1 MAEMARGESS
11 HVWDRGYPSNVDW
24 RAPIETKPV
33 FQVLDETVR
42 RFPDTTAADFMGK
55 TWTYRQ
61 LGEFVDRAAK
71 GFQAIGIGKGTKV
84 GLFLPNTPYFVIA
97 YFAALKAGATVV
109 NFNPLYADREIRHQI
124 DDSGTEVMV
133 TLDLKVLY
141 DKLTPMLT
149 GTTLRKIIV
158 APMAG
163 ILPFPKNWLF
173 PLLKHRDRAHGIP
186 RDDRH
191 VRWKDLVGNDGR
203 FRPVDI
209 DLNDVAV
216 LQYTGGT
223 TGTPKGAM
231 LTHANVSA
239 NIHQAALWFDGAE
252 EGGETMMGVLPFFH
266 VFAMTV
272 VMLLSVRIAARIVMM
287 PRFDLVE
294 CLKLIQ
300 QKRATL
306 FPAVP
311 TIYTAIN
318 NHPNVSQYDLTSL
331 RFCISGGAALPVE
344 AKSTFETRTGCKL
357 VEGYG
362 LTESSPIACANP
374 LFGVNKPGSIG
385 LPLPGTEVHIISLED
400 GRTSM
405 PMGERG
411 EVCLRGPQIMTGY
424 LGREDET
431 ASTLVD
437 GLLHTGDVGYLD
449 EDGYTFIVDRI
460 KDLIIAGGYNVY
472 PRTVEEAIYLH
483 PAVSEVVVA
492 GLPDPYRGQTV
503 KAYIKLGEGE
513 SLTAEDLKV
522 FLKDKLSPI
531 EMPKQIE
538 FRDELPKTM
547 IGKLNRKALVEEEAA
562 KVSS

>member
-1 MAEMARGESS
+1 MADVAQNEST
-11 HVWDRGYPSNVDW
+11 HPWLNAYPSNVDW
-24 RAPIETKPV
+24 YAPIETKPV
-33 FQVLDETVR
+33 FEILDATVR
-42 RFPDTTAADFMGK
+42 RFPDKTAADFMGK
-55 TWTYRQ
+55 TWSYRQ
-61 LGEFVDRAAK
+61 LGEQVDRVAK
-71 GFQAIGIGKGTKV
+71 GLQDLGLGQGSKV
-84 GLFLPNTPYFVIA
+84 GLFLPNCPYFVVT
-97 YFAALKAGATVV
+97 YFAALKIGAIVV

-124 DDSGTEVMV
+124 GDSGTEIMV
-133 TLDLKVLY
+133 TLDLKALY
-141 DKLTPMLT
+141 DKLSPMMGD
-149 GTTLRKIIV
+149 GTLKRIV
-158 APMAG
+158 IAPMTG

-173 PLLKHRDRAHGIP
+173 PLFKRKEQARGIP
-186 RDDRH
+186 ADDRH
-191 VRWKDLVGNDGR
+191 IHWDRLTGNDGK
-203 FRPVDI
+203 FRPVEI
-209 DLNDVAV
+209 ALGDVAI

-223 TGTPKGAM
+223 TGVPKGAM

-272 VMLLSVRIAARIVMM
+272 VMLLSIRIGARIIMM
-287 PRFDLVE
+287 PRFELVE
-294 CLKLIQ
+294 CLKLIHE
-300 QKRATL
+300 KRATL

-318 NHPNVSQYDLTSL
+318 NHPNVGQYDLTSL

-344 AKSTFETRTGCKL
+344 AKSTFETKTGCKL

-374 LFGVNKPGSIG
+374 LFGVNKAGSIG
-385 LPLPGTEVHIISLED
+385 LPLPGTEVHIVSLED
-400 GRTSM
+400 GKTPM

-411 EVCLRGPQIMTGY
+411 EVCLRGPQIMKGY

-431 ASTLVD
+431 AATLVD

-472 PRTVEEAIYLH
+472 PRNVEEAIYLH

-503 KAYIKLGEGE
+503 KAYIKLAEGQ
-513 SLTAEDLKV
+513 DLDADALKA
-522 FLKDKLSPI
+522 FLQDKLSPI
-531 EMPKQIE
+531 EMPKHVE
-538 FRDELPKTM
+538 FREELPKTM

-562 KVSS
+562 KTAS